1 MKDYLKNLDEWN
13 FLRMHP
19 GLIVDIEFYY
29 RIIKVENKYKI
40 DLLEQVSGE
49 RYDVKHLFSNEEEI
63 EEYLANIQKGLTKL
77 AKVDDSI
84 DIFI

>member
-1 MKDYLKNLDEWN
+1 MKDYLESLNEWN
-13 FLRMHP
+13 FLRMHS

-29 RIIKVENKYKI
+29 RITKVENKYKI

-49 RYDVKHLFSNEEEI
+49 RYDVRHLFANEEEI
-63 EEYLANIQKGLTKL
+63 DEYLANIQKGLAEL

>member
-1 MKDYLKNLDEWN
+1 MKDYLENLNEWN
-13 FLRMHP
+13 LLGMHP
-19 GLIVDIEFYY
+19 RLIVDIEFYY
-29 RIIKVENKYKI
+29 RITKVENKYKI

-63 EEYLANIQKGLTKL
+63 EEYLANIQKGLTEL

>member
-1 MKDYLKNLDEWN
+1 MKDYLENLNEWH
-13 FLRMHP
+13 LLGMYP

-29 RIIKVENKYKI
+29 RITKIENKYKI
-40 DLLEQVSGE
+40 DLLEQVSSE
-49 RYDVKHLFSNEEEI
+49 RYDAKHLFTDEKEI
-63 EEYLANIQKGLTKL
+63 SEYLTNLQKGLTEL